1 MREPI
6 NMFVTC
12 TFVTAC
18 TRRDDVEF
26 SKTQLMTATQTREY
40 VLAVSQN
47 ALIKG
52 ITILEFEVFRDGI
65 RIWRGLL

>member
-6 NMFVTC
+6 NMFVTT
-12 TFVTAC
+12 TFVTKR
-18 TRRDDVEF
+18 TRSDDVEF

-47 ALIKG
+47 APIKG